1 MNKYQN
7 AEKIGLRDKQT
18 NEVVA
23 VYPKRI
29 EGTDAE
35 IEDNVKFWFCQQSC
49 SAEEVLK
56 NLYVDVLTLDE
67 AEAHKDQPFCSGPG
81 CSLN

>member
-35 IEDNVKFWFCQQSC
+35 IEDNQQQVC
-49 SAEEVLK
+49 
-56 NLYVDVLTLDE
+56 
-67 AEAHKDQPFCSGPG
+67 C
-81 CSLN
+81 

>member
-1 MNKYQN
+1 MSKYQN
-7 AEKIGLRDKQT
+7 AEKIGLRDKKT

-35 IEDNVKFWFCQQSC
+35 IEDNVKFWFYQQSC

-56 NLYVDVLTLDE
+56 NLYVDVITLDE
-67 AEAHKDQPFCSGPG
+67 AEAHKGQPFCSGPG